1 MPTNQFVI
9 SKPKSSI
16 TKLPEKGMKKHDLI
30 DDFKEYYVH
39 LLGRDENCR
48 SPFYATEA
56 LSLAIR
62 DRLMERWKA
71 THQTYKNSDCRR
83 GYYLSMEFLMGRTL
97 SNAMLNLGVTDT
109 VTQAM

>member
-1 MPTNQFVI
+1 MPTNQFVL

-16 TKLPEKGMKKHDLI
+16 TKLPKKGMMKNDLI

-39 LLGRDENCR
+39 LLGRDESCR
-48 SPFYATEA
+48 SPFYAGEA

-71 THQTYKNSDCRR
+71 THEIYKNNDCRR
-83 GYYLSMEFLMGRTL
+83 G
-97 SNAMLNLGVTDT
+97 
-109 VTQAM
+109 